1 MADIITSAGFDKP
14 TMTEI
19 INQIGDAMQLVVG
32 PVNRAPDSVT
42 GQWIG
47 VEGEQVAILME
58 ALEYAISGRSLATA
72 EGSALDALGDWM
84 GGIDREGETYTTVNA
99 VVYGAE
105 STQLTAGTQASAGSE
120 TFRLTIN
127 AVISRASLLDGEIN
141 VSDATK
147 ATYTI
152 RVNGVDYTYT
162 KLAADSAQTI
172 ATALAAL
179 VDASTVV
186 DSSATGSV
194 IKVTS
199 ENLVSGV
206 PVSIAAG
213 LTWQTIGSPAIFEA
227 VNAGPV
233 EVAVGALSNPVSAVD
248 KWTGV
253 NNLVAGN
260 TGHDR
265 ESDTSYRQRLYAARR
280 AQLGAATAPAIEAR
294 LLNEVSGVTL
304 AMVLENDSMAVANGI
319 PPKSINVVVNGGAEQ
334 DIADA
339 IWKYKAAG
347 IGTYGSTSLTVTDSH
362 GNKHTVMFSRPVS
375 QPIYVKINVTLL
387 DGEEEL
393 PADVITAIKQGVMN
407 YAATLSINDDVIT
420 QRIYGYIYANTTGIG
435 KMTVT
440 VSTDNVTFT
449 ENNISIPAGTYAEFS
464 ESHMEVTGV

>member
-14 TMTEI
+14 TMPEI

-72 EGSALDALGDWM
+72 EGAALDALGDWM
-84 GGIDREGETYTTVNA
+84 GGIDREGETFTTVNT
-99 VVYGAE
+99 VVYGDE
-105 STQLTAGTQASAGSE
+105 STQLPAGTQASAGSE
-120 TFRLTIN
+120 TFRLTSN

-147 ATYTI
+147 STYTI

-162 KLAADSAQTI
+162 KVTSDTAQTI
-172 ATALAAL
+172 ATALSVM
-179 VDASTVV
+179 VDASPSV

-194 IKVTS
+194 IKIQS

-206 PVSIAAG
+206 PVSITAG
-213 LTWQTIGSPAIFEA
+213 LTWQTIGSPAIFQA
-227 VNAGPV
+227 VNAGFV
-233 EVAVGALSNPVSAVD
+233 EIAVGALSNPVSAVD
-248 KWTGV
+248 GWTGV

-260 TGHDR
+260 TGHGR

-280 AQLGAATAPAIEAR
+280 AQMGAATAPAIEAR
-294 LLNEVSGVTL
+294 LLNEVPGVTL
-304 AMVLENDSMAVANGI
+304 AMVLENDGMTAANGI
-319 PPKSINVVVNGGAEQ
+319 PPKCINVVVNGGAEQ

-347 IGTYGSTSLTVTDSH
+347 IGTYGTTSLTITDSY

-375 QPIYVKINVTLL
+375 QSIYVKINVTLL
-387 DGEEEL
+387 DSEEEL
-393 PADVITAIKQGVMN
+393 PADVIAAIKQGVMN
-407 YAATLSINDDVIT
+407 YAGTLSINDDVIT

-440 VSTDNVTFT
+440 VSTDNSTFT
-449 ENNISIPAGTYAEFS
+449 DGNITIAAGTYADFS